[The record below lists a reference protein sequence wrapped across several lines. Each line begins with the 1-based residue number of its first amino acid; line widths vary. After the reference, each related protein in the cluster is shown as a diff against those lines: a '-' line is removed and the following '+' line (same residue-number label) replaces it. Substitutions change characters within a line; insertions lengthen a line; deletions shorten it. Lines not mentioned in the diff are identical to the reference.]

1 MGIVPNVGDSWR
13 PRAVES
19 SARLASASS
28 GLVRAGTW
36 IVRPA
41 MSMLRPFTRSATALY
56 SGNAFRTI
64 WPLSVW
70 TMGASP
76 RRTATIRPWTAPIA
90 RSQMLA
96 NASLAYTS
104 REIPVTT

>member
-1 MGIVPNVGDSWR
+1 
-13 PRAVES
+13 
-19 SARLASASS
+19 
-28 GLVRAGTW
+28 
-36 IVRPA
+36 
-41 MSMLRPFTRSATALY
+41 MSMFRPFTRSATTLY

-76 RRTATIRPWTAPIA
+76 RRTATIRPWTWRIA